1 MFVAGTHNVAVES
14 GFYDLVEPSGD
25 VSSAVEEWLGRVEH
39 AAADVLATIDTTG
52 EPPQTGTQ
60 ARRVLAEFL
69 ALQFTRTPEQ
79 RERTLFPERVRTW
92 LEGRELTRE
101 LIDECLSDVHL
112 RFAPAADEVEGGFGS
127 VAVAFNDPDG
137 MTPLRLPVVTCWVT
151 SSASRTTGGR
161 AGGRGIDLLRW
172 TVHSQVVFG
181 GGRTAWAKN

>member
-1 MFVAGTHNVAVES
+1 MF
-14 GFYDLVEPSGD
+14 
-25 VSSAVEEWLGRVEH
+25 
-39 AAADVLATIDTTG
+39 
-52 EPPQTGTQ
+52 
-60 ARRVLAEFL
+60 AEFL

-92 LEGRELTRE
+92 LEGRDLTRE

-161 AGGRGIDLLRW
+161 AGGRGIDLLRC

-181 GGRTAWAKN
+181 GGGTAWAKN